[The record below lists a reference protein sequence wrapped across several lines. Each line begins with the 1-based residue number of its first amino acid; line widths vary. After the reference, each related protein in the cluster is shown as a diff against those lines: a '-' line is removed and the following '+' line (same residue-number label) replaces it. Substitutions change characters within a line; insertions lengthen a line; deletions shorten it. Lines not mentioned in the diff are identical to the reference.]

1 MLVKKMKYTDFK
13 GNEREE
19 ELYFNMPKS
28 ELVKMSITNGE
39 DDLEKVLE
47 RIIKTN
53 DNVKLYGMFEELVL
67 NAYGEVS
74 EDGRSFKKSQ
84 ELRDEFAQTAVFS
97 ELVTEL
103 LLNPEEANAFILG
116 IIPKDLA
123 DQIDMAEVE
132 KSVKDKFNVVEE

>member
-28 ELVKMSITNGE
+28 ELVKMSIINGE
-39 DDLEKVLE
+39 DDLETIMN
-47 RIIKTN
+47 RIIETK
-53 DNVKLYGMFEELVL
+53 DNKKLYEMFEELVL

>member
-1 MLVKKMKYTDFK
+1 MLVKKMKYTDFR

-19 ELYFNMPKS
+19 ELYFNMPKN
-28 ELVKMSITNGE
+28 ELVKMSIAGGE
-39 DDLEKVLE
+39 NDLEKVLNN
-47 RIIKTN
+47 IIETK
-53 DNVKLYGMFEELVL
+53 DNVKLYEMFEELVL